1 MNVEDPI
8 YFIREGS
15 EVTDVEKDP
24 FKEYLRESEPD
35 KAYKG
40 YAWST
45 AIGLQAVDGLKPS
58 EYLIDTAIQN
68 IEGKITMKEAQSLID
83 SYYEERA
90 VHLSDDERT
99 EEADKVSS
107 RIAEILSETAFS
119 FSPNEYISIH
129 RKLFQGIYKHAGKI
143 RDYNITKKEWAL
155 DGATVMYGSASE
167 LRATLEYDFSQEKD
181 FSYQGLSMGEII
193 HHLAVFISRLW
204 QIHIF
209 GEGNTRTTA
218 VFFIKYLRA
227 LGFSATNDIFAEN
240 AWYFRNALVRANY
253 TNLQKGIYE
262 TTEYLEAF
270 LRNLLLNEKNE
281 LHNRD
286 LHISGIL
293 NEEKVDIENVKVD
306 IQDSKVDIEYPLS
319 EKGSDFSV
327 KTTGHINRLFDKFGF
342 DEVFGRSAVM
352 EFLGLKGSG
361 ASKLISNL
369 VQADIVEPVSG
380 HGKGRYKFKR

>member
-1 MNVEDPI
+1 M
-8 YFIREGS
+8 
-15 EVTDVEKDP
+15 EKDP
-24 FKEYLRESEPD
+24 FKEYLKESEPD
-35 KAYKG
+35 KASKG

-58 EYLIDTAIQN
+58 KYLIDTAIQN
-68 IEGKITMKEAQSLID
+68 IEGKITIKEAQNLID
-83 SYYEERA
+83 SYYEERPT
-90 VHLSDDERT
+90 HLSDEERT

-129 RKLFQGIYKHAGKI
+129 RKLFRDIYEHAGKI
-143 RDYNITKKEWAL
+143 RDYNITKKEWVL

-167 LRATLEYDFSQEKD
+167 LRATLEYDFSKEKD
-181 FSYQGLSMGEII
+181 FSYRGLSMDEVI
-193 HHLAVFISRLW
+193 HHLAVFVSRLW

-218 VFFIKYLRA
+218 VFFIKYLRT

-262 TTEYLEAF
+262 TTEYLEVF

-281 LHNRD
+281 LYNRS
-286 LHISGIL
+286 LHISGFL
-293 NEEKVDIENVKVD
+293 TAEKVDIEEIKVNIKTKKVD
-306 IQDSKVDIEYPLS
+306 IQERKVDIERVLA
-319 EKGSDFSV
+319 EKGKDFSA
-327 KTTGHINRLFDKFGF
+327 KTTIHIYRLFEKFGYN
-342 DEVFGRSAVM
+342 EVFGRGAVM
-352 EFLGLKGSG
+352 ELVGLKSSG
-361 ASKLISNL
+361 ASKLLSNL
-369 VQADIVEPVSG
+369 VQADVIEVVSG
-380 HGKGRYKFKR
+380 YGKGKYKFKRG

>member
-1 MNVEDPI
+1 M
-8 YFIREGS
+8 
-15 EVTDVEKDP
+15 EKDP

-35 KAYKG
+35 KAHKSYV
-40 YAWST
+40 WST
-45 AIGLQAVDGLKPS
+45 AVGLQAVDGLKPS
-58 EYLIDTAIQN
+58 KYLVDTAIQN

-83 SYYEERA
+83 SYYKERP

-107 RIAEILSETAFS
+107 RIAEILSEIAFT
-119 FSPNEYISIH
+119 FSPNEYIAIH
-129 RKLFQGIYKHAGKI
+129 RKLFHGIYKYAGKI
-143 RDYNITKKEWAL
+143 RDYNITKKEWVL

-167 LRATLEYDFSQEKD
+167 LRETLEYDFSQEKA
-181 FSYQGLSMGEII
+181 FSYKGLSMDEII

-218 VFFIKYLRA
+218 VFFIKYLRM

-253 TNLQKGIYE
+253 TNLQEGIYE

-281 LHNRD
+281 LHNRN
-286 LHISGIL
+286 LHISELL
-293 NEEKVDIENVKVD
+293 NNKKVDIENDKVD
-306 IQDSKVDIEYPLS
+306 IQDKKVDIESILS
-319 EKGSDFSV
+319 KKGNEFSI
-327 KTTGHINRLFDKFGF
+327 KTTVHIYRLFEKFGF
-342 DEVFGRSAVM
+342 DEVFGRSVVM
-352 EFLGLKGSG
+352 ELLELKGSG
-361 ASKLISNL
+361 ASKLLSNL
-369 VQADIVEPVSG
+369 VQADIIEPVSG
-380 HGKGRYKFKR
+380 YGKGKYKFKK